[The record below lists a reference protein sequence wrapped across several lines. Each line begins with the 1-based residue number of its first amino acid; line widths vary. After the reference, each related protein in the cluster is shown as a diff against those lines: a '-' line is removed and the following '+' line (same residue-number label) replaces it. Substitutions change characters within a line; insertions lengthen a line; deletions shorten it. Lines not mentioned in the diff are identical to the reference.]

1 MKKIKFLL
9 FLGFFAIPGSLLW
22 AQNAGL
28 DLANFNQK
36 RLQISKAGMIT
47 LGSWALGNMLL
58 GGIMRTRTEG
68 VTQRFHEM
76 NIYWN
81 AVNLGL
87 AGFGLYAALRG
98 QSDLGVL
105 ATWQE
110 QAATEKI
117 LLFNAGLDVGYI
129 LGGLYL
135 TERSRRPEVRQATLK
150 GFGRSLMLQGAF
162 LLVFDVSLY
171 LAHHQHLKNS
181 RPLFENLQLGMMEG
195 GLGMR
200 YQF

>member
-1 MKKIKFLL
+1 MKKIKFII
-9 FLGFFAIPGSLLW
+9 FLGFFVASGSLLW
-22 AQNAGL
+22 AQSPNL
-28 DLANFNQK
+28 DLASFNQK

-47 LGSWALGNMLL
+47 LGSWALGNMLV
-58 GGIMRTRTEG
+58 GGILRGRTEG
-68 VTQRFHEM
+68 VTRRFHEM

-98 QSDLGVL
+98 QTDLGVL

-110 QAATEKI
+110 QAAAEKI

-135 TERSRRPEVRQATLK
+135 TERSRRPEAPQETLK

-162 LLVFDVSLY
+162 LLVFDLSMY
-171 LAHHQHLKNS
+171 FAHHQHLKSS
-181 RPLFENLQLGMMEG
+181 RPLFENLQLGAMEG
-195 GLGMR
+195 GLGLR
-200 YQF
+200 YRF